1 MNESELL
8 PKKRPLMG
16 LLMADTFVEPIMMGE
31 KTITIR
37 EGWRDYHTGDKVLL
51 GCPEANWCARAKIT
65 SVNFYALK
73 DVPPRDLEA
82 DGMPTLEDAIN
93 SLSAFYQGI
102 TEDSPVTVIRWVLE

>member
-1 MNESELL
+1 MTENELL

-16 LLMADTFVEPIMMGE
+16 LLMAAEFVEPIMMGE

-65 SVNFYALK
+65 SVNFYPLNE
-73 DVPPRDLEA
+73 VPSRDLEA
-82 DGMPTLEDAIN
+82 DGMPTVEDAVN
-93 SLSAFYQGI
+93 SLSAFYSNI
-102 TEDSPVTVIRWVLE
+102 TEESPVTVIRWVLE